1 MDFKDQL
8 RIAYNSDAERRVD
21 NEENRESWKLD
32 IRNSFTELLKTE
44 EKTTVLELGAG
55 VGTDSQF
62 FQENGFDVLAVDLS
76 EKMVEKCKEKGIN
89 STVLDIYDLPSL
101 GTKFDAIYSLN
112 VLLHI
117 PKADLANILSI
128 ISDSLE
134 SKGLFFYGVY
144 GGEDIEKIIDDKSK
158 MGLPRFFSFF
168 SDEALLNLIND
179 RFEVVSFKAIGI
191 GSKDPNFHFQ
201 ALTLRKR

>member
-8 RIAYNSDAERRVD
+8 RVAYDSDAERRIS
-21 NEENRESWKLD
+21 NEETREVWKLD
-32 IRNSFTELLKTE
+32 IRDSFLGLLQTEN
-44 EKTTVLELGAG
+44 KTTMLELGAG

-62 FQENGFDVLAVDLS
+62 FKENGLDVLAVDLS

-89 STVLDIYDLPSL
+89 SAVFDIYELSSL

-117 PKADLANILSI
+117 PKADLPNILTS
-128 ISDSLE
+128 ISDTLY

-144 GGEDIEKIIDDKSK
+144 GGEDSEKTITDKSK

-179 RFEVVSFKAIGI
+179 KFEIVSFKTIDV
-191 GSKDPNFHFQ
+191 GSKDPTFHFQ
-201 ALTLRKR
+201 ALTLRKK

>member
-8 RIAYNSDAERRVD
+8 RLAYDSDAERRMS

-117 PKADLANILSI
+117 PKAEISSILTI

-134 SKGLFFYGVY
+134 STGLFFYGVY

-179 RFEVVSFKAIGI
+179 RFEIVSFKAIDI